1 MFQTMEEWRI
11 VFFITAGVYAVGC
24 IVYWIWCTS
33 ELQPWAKRK
42 EDASKEKVNGE
53 TTTHI

>member
-1 MFQTMEEWRI
+1 MEEWRI
-11 VFFITAGVYAVGC
+11 VFFIAAGVYAVGC

-42 EDASKEKVNGE
+42 ENVAISDNRPNAE
-53 TTTHI
+53 TANM

>member
-1 MFQTMEEWRI
+1 MEEWRI

-42 EDASKEKVNGE
+42 EDLVNDDKPNAE
-53 TTTHI
+53 TRNM